1 MPVVSRSDCTQINPN
16 EQITFSYL
24 SGNWVAEIVTSS
36 ITFAACQGYRGNNN
50 NLFAY
55 MQRLYYVEK
64 KITSSQLA
72 AVNKVIVGDNNCAS
86 ATAYF
91 MQQKGY
97 QTGFNGTLALP
108 SSAFTQVGGGGGFQ
122 MERPGADLTFS
133 TLYNSSQTGIV
144 LRICGDCAEPQRRI
158 FVRYLPGFRPPNAFF
173 MWLKSNKP
181 SDYSSLI
188 GLYGQKWAMYST
200 YDDALSRTNAW
211 TCSYNNA
218 TMFPGDCDPLGTRKD
233 QGGQLESSS
242 TFSGKRD
249 IGWYV
254 DAPSIFIPASQR
266 SFGGLFNFT
275 SLNIGDVGV
284 TGEGSFDVST
294 NGSTFI
300 RGAGNSYGGT
310 SDRFYFVSHQV
321 PSGNITLTTRVRNF
335 ESIRE
340 QDALTCLIIR
350 KSLRPGSASFEV
362 CVYGRGNFTQ
372 LRRELDDG
380 MKRSSTNTVV
390 CSTDCWLRVIKTGIR
405 YTSQISFDGIVWN
418 QTSSV
423 RTIPNMTS
431 STYYVGVGVTSRT
444 YGYLVEASVDNYQW
458 AVNQTST
465 RRLTSLR
472 GNA

>member
-24 SGNWVAEIVTSS
+24 SGNWVAETVTSS

-211 TCSYNNA
+211 TCSYNIG
-218 TMFPGDCDPLGTRKD
+218 TMFPGDCDPSGTRKD
-233 QGGQLESSS
+233 QGGQLDSGCS
-242 TFSGKRD
+242 FQGKRD

-254 DAPSIFIPASQR
+254 EAPSMFIPASQR
-266 SFGGLFNFT
+266 TFGGLT
-275 SLNIGDVGV
+275 SFISQDIGDVGV
-284 TGEGSFDVST
+284 TGAGSFDVST
-294 NGSTFI
+294 NGNVFI
-300 RGAGNSYGGT
+300 RGSGGEI
-310 SDRFYFVSHQV
+310 SSRYDNMHFVAHQV
-321 PSGNITLTTRVRNF
+321 SDGNMTLTVRIEAF
-335 ESIRE
+335 ESIR
-340 QDALTCLIIR
+340 QSWAMACLAIR
-350 KSLRPGSASFEV
+350 KSLSPSSAS
-362 CVYGRGNFTQ
+362 Y
-372 LRRELDDG
+372 ELCLTGGQGFNQQFRATDN
-380 MKRSSTNTVV
+380 SSKSYFYSGSSVTN
-390 CSTDCWLRVIKTGIR
+390 CWLK
-405 YTSQISFDGIVWN
+405 IVKRGQDYFSYLSLDAFNWSPFGSPRN
-418 QTSSV
+418 L
-423 RTIPNMTS
+423 PNMTS
-431 STYYVGVGVTSRT
+431 SSYYVGFGVYSRQI
-444 YGYLVEASVDNYQW
+444 GYLAEATISNYSYIP
-458 AVNQTST
+458 VSS
-465 RRLTSLR
+465 RLTVVANDAR
-472 GNA
+472 

>member
-1 MPVVSRSDCTQINPN
+1 
-16 EQITFSYL
+16 
-24 SGNWVAEIVTSS
+24 
-36 ITFAACQGYRGNNN
+36 
-50 NLFAY
+50 
-55 MQRLYYVEK
+55 
-64 KITSSQLA
+64 
-72 AVNKVIVGDNNCAS
+72 
-86 ATAYF
+86 
-91 MQQKGY
+91 
-97 QTGFNGTLALP
+97 
-108 SSAFTQVGGGGGFQ
+108 
-122 MERPGADLTFS
+122 
-133 TLYNSSQTGIV
+133 
-144 LRICGDCAEPQRRI
+144 
-158 FVRYLPGFRPPNAFF
+158 
-173 MWLKSNKP
+173 
-181 SDYSSLI
+181 
-188 GLYGQKWAMYST
+188 
-200 YDDALSRTNAW
+200 
-211 TCSYNNA
+211 
-218 TMFPGDCDPLGTRKD
+218 MFPGDCDPLGTRKD

-335 ESIRE
+335 ESIRV